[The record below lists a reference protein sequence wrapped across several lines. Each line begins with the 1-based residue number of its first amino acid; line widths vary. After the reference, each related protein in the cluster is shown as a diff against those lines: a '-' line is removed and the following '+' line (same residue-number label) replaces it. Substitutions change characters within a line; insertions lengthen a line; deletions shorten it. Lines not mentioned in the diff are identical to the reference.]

1 MIHEIDTVISAF
13 QIKKVRPKEIK
24 STPIRESQT
33 FYPSMAEMH
42 IQVSLH
48 NKNKISN
55 KSQVTI
61 LQRLEINCLPS
72 QFLEYRFTNSR
83 NEIKDFWK
91 KEVSLFQRADLQ
103 LPLLQLVVSLR
114 IITNDLKDLKTPAA
128 LLKEGKNS
136 I

>member
-1 MIHEIDTVISAF
+1 M
-13 QIKKVRPKEIK
+13 
-24 STPIRESQT
+24 
-33 FYPSMAEMH
+33 
-42 IQVSLH
+42 
-48 NKNKISN
+48 
-55 KSQVTI
+55 TI
-61 LQRLEINCLPS
+61 LQRLGINCPPS
-72 QFLEYRFTNSR
+72 QFLEYRLTNSR

-114 IITNDLKDLKTPAA
+114 IITSDLKDLKTPAA